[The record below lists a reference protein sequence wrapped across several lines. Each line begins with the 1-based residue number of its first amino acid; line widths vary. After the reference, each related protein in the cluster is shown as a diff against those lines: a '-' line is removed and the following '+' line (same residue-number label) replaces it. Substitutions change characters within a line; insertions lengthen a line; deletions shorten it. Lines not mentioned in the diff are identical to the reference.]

1 MSNLFLPLVLQVEAA
16 LSFCDFVENVCVYG
30 DSFHNNVIALIVPNK
45 PALKKLAESL
55 DKSQL
60 SNAELCRDKQVID
73 AIKRSLI
80 DHATKSG
87 LSRVEIPSEIKLC
100 DEEWLPDTGL
110 VTAALKIRRKQIQEY
125 YKNDI
130 VAMYGGNPSSK
141 SA

>member
-1 MSNLFLPLVLQVEAA
+1 MENL
-16 LSFCDFVENVCVYG
+16 CVHG

-45 PALKKLAESL
+45 PVLRKLAESL
-55 DKSQL
+55 NKAQL

-73 AIKRSLI
+73 AVKRSLI

-125 YKNDI
+125 YKADI
-130 VAMYGGNPSSK
+130 VAMYGGSPSSK